1 MSNWALIIGINNY
14 DEANYK
20 LGGAVNDAAAFLK
33 WCRDP
38 AGGAVPP
45 ENINLLLD
53 PQDTVPPDLIAGTQT
68 SPQATRTAASKAIS
82 NLLQR
87 SNSVGER
94 FFFYFAGHG
103 LTARSNG
110 ADIPCIC
117 LRDFAPDVTTNS
129 ISLSSIFER
138 FHASRFQEQYFFID
152 ACRNVPFYTEF
163 QVSDFDRPVA
173 ATAPPFP
180 QFIAYATQPRNT
192 AQELI
197 QPGYEGGAFTQVLI
211 DALKGRAAAKQWDAV
226 NGKYLV
232 RWNSL
237 FAYVSGAVTRMN
249 LAATAGATR
258 GLIQSPRQFG
268 ERGPEN
274 PVLGEFPES
283 DFRPERLEVDFNPR
297 PATHEVSLVVAET
310 GVMPEVYPAPLSA
323 VPWVKDLPPRIY
335 SVVAKS
341 QTYQTRRRME
351 LVELYDTLPVTI
363 DLVAIPP
370 PPPTTISRGITEET
384 PPPSGPG
391 GRHIDFFPAG
401 GVPRDQTA
409 PTRRGGP
416 TGLALPEAPKLD
428 PRPRAITS
436 PDPLVQLEIGH
447 ESGLLMGAGR
457 GTVTLPSDRAP
468 GYYRARMITPEG
480 ETLET
485 LVELAAE
492 GEGDP
497 VILTPQE
504 LLKSQDL
511 LTPQAFLTPNDP
523 LTPGARWAAAAA
535 GMPTHDGLI
544 MPSEAIGSAA
554 FVRLSTLLALA
565 AGAWAEGT
573 HGTPGNR
580 LRQIP
585 IPPLTLA
592 PQIDDTTGGIQVLL
606 GDELL
611 QLNWN
616 TTRLTVTPL
625 EGGPTQ
631 PVPVRPSPTQ
641 PSIAAAE
648 LPLATGAWWLEIHA
662 PNVASFKLPLTVLPN
677 RISLITLTQ
686 KPDSGIDLH
695 QYSLLVTPPGFAV
708 PDALL
713 DPQFREARFAALRRV
728 ELMQRTYARGRTSA
742 SRPDVQGL
750 LQEGWSDPIAGCLG
764 GYLLSRLGRAEE
776 LAPLAANLR
785 QRFPGAP
792 DAWVLG
798 ALYSNA
804 TAKETEAAAATVQA
818 LDLGIPTFA
827 QGIRLLDTLAQR
839 WAPHHRRTPQV
850 KQLAEVTHPGSL
862 FSTFSSTV

>member
-14 DEANYK
+14 EKDNYK

-38 AGGAVPP
+38 AGGAVPA

-53 PQDTVPPDLIAGTQT
+53 PQPGETVPPDLIAGTQT

-117 LRDFAPDVTTNS
+117 LRDFDPEVTTNS
-129 ISLSSIFER
+129 LSLTSIFER
-138 FHASRFQEQYFFID
+138 FHATRFQEQYFFID

-173 ATAPPFP
+173 ATAPPYP

-192 AQELI
+192 AQELV

-237 FAYVSGAVTRMN
+237 FAYISTAVTRMN

-274 PVLGEFPES
+274 PVLGEFPEGN
-283 DFRPERLEVDFNPR
+283 FRPERLEVDFNPR

-323 VPWVKDLPPRIY
+323 VPWVKELPPRIY

-370 PPPTTISRGITEET
+370 TPPASISRGITEET
-384 PPPSGPG
+384 PPPIDPFS
-391 GRHIDFFPAG
+391 RHITLSPAA
-401 GVPRDQTA
+401 GVDPSAPRA
-409 PTRRGGP
+409 PGSAPQDWEAPVHRG
-416 TGLALPEAPKLD
+416 ALPGFRIREPPKLD
-428 PRPRAITS
+428 PRPRGITS

-447 ESGLLMGAGR
+447 ESGLLMNAGR
-457 GTVTLPSDRAP
+457 GTVLLPSDRSP
-468 GYYRARMITPEG
+468 GYYRARMVTPEG
-480 ETLET
+480 EPHET
-485 LVELAAE
+485 LVELAAD

-497 VILTPQE
+497 FVLTP
-504 LLKSQDL
+504 D
-511 LTPQAFLTPNDP
+511 DP
-523 LTPGARWAAAAA
+523 LTPGAEWAAAAA
-535 GMPTHDGLI
+535 HMPTHDGLI

-585 IPPLTLA
+585 LPPLTLA
-592 PQIDDTTGGIQVLL
+592 REIDDTTGGIQVLL

-611 QLNWN
+611 QLRWN

-631 PVPVRPSPTQ
+631 PLQVRPSPTQ

-648 LPLATGAWWLEIHA
+648 LPLATGAYWLEINA
-662 PNVASFKLPLTVLPN
+662 PSVASFKLPLTVLPN

-785 QRFPGAP
+785 QRFPSAP

-798 ALYSNA
+798 AIYSNA
-804 TAKETEAAAATVQA
+804 TAKETEAATATLKA

-827 QGIRLLDTLAQR
+827 QGIRLLDSLAQR
-839 WAPHHRRTPQV
+839 WAPNHRRTPQV
-850 KQLAEVTHPGSL
+850 NQLAQVTHPGSL